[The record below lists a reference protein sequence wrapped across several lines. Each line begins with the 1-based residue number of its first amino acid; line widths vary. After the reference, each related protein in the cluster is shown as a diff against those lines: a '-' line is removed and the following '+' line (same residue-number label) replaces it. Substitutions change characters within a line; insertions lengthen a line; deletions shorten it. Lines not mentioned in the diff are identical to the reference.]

1 MHSASRDDLPAP
13 TFGPAAS
20 DGSLASAFE
29 RAAALRP
36 RAVAVSCG
44 TVAWTYRELD
54 ERAGRIARSL
64 SDKGVGPDT
73 LVGIFLERSLDL
85 VAGILGILKAG
96 GAYVPLD
103 PVVPAERLAFM
114 VGDSDLR
121 IVLTSDALAARL
133 PAGPEA
139 LRLDDTNVAD
149 PRGHAPARPL
159 PPAGP
164 ENLAYVI
171 YTSGSTGVPKGTL
184 VTHANV
190 LRLFKE
196 TEPWFAFS
204 PDDVWT
210 LFHSAAFDFS
220 VWEMWGALLYGGRL
234 VVVPHATSR
243 APREF
248 HALLRD
254 ERVTVLNQTPSA
266 FRQLARVAVPH
277 PAKLALRTVVF
288 GGEALNLESLRP
300 WIDRFGDERPR
311 LVNMYGI
318 TETTVHVTY
327 RPIRRADLEKSGV
340 SPIGVPI
347 PDLEVLLLDETLA
360 PVADGTVGEIFVAGP
375 GVARGYRNR
384 PELTAQRFLERD
396 GRRLYRSGDLGRRG
410 ASGDLE
416 YLGRGDD
423 QVKIRGFRVEL
434 GEIETVLRRHAAVQ
448 DAAVLAADGP
458 GGEKRLVAWVVL
470 RGGAS
475 AGDDELR
482 AHAALSLPEYMLPSA
497 LVRVDALPLTANGK
511 IDRAALPEPA
521 EARPQLKVEFS
532 APASEW
538 ERRLSEVW
546 ASVLG
551 VPHVGR
557 RDNFFDL
564 GGSSVLAA
572 EAHEE
577 LRRRFACDLPVT
589 ALFEYPT
596 IEALARLL
604 EGPEAAARGPNVAD
618 RARRQRE
625 AATAPPPRR
634 SRG

>member
-1 MHSASRDDLPAP
+1 MYTASRAGASPP
-13 TFGPAAS
+13 TLGPAAS
-20 DGSLASAFE
+20 DGSLADAFA
-29 RAAALRP
+29 RVAALRP
-36 RAVAVSCG
+36 DSVAASCG
-44 TVAWTYRELD
+44 ADVWTYRELD
-54 ERAGRIARSL
+54 ERADRVARNL
-64 SDKGVGPDT
+64 REKGAGPDA

-85 VAGILGILKAG
+85 VAGILGVLKAG

-103 PVVPAERLAFM
+103 PVVPDERLAFM
-114 VGDSDLR
+114 VGDSGIR
-121 IVLTSDALAARL
+121 IVLTSDALAPRV
-133 PAGPEA
+133 PVGPEA
-139 LRLDDTNVAD
+139 LRLDALSAAAF
-149 PRGHAPARPL
+149 PGAPVPSPA
-159 PPAGP
+159 AGP

-190 LRLFKE
+190 LRLFRE
-196 TEPWFAFS
+196 TERWFAFS

-234 VVVPHATSR
+234 VVVPHGISR
-243 APREF
+243 SPREF

-266 FRQLARVAVPH
+266 FRQLARVAVSH
-277 PAKLALRTVVF
+277 PASLALRTVVF

-327 RPIRRADLEKSGV
+327 RPILRADLEKTGV

-347 PDLEVLLLDETLA
+347 PDLDVLLLDEKLA

-375 GVARGYRNR
+375 GVARGYKNR
-384 PELTAQRFLERD
+384 AELTAQRFLLRE
-396 GRRLYRSGDLGRRG
+396 GRRLYRSGDLGRRN
-410 ASGDLE
+410 AAGDLE

-434 GEIETVLRRHAAVQ
+434 GEIETVLRRQPAVL

-458 GGEKRLVAWVVL
+458 SGEKRLVAWVVL
-470 RGGAS
+470 RKGAA

-482 AHAALSLPEYMLPSA
+482 SHAAVSLPEYMLPA
-497 LVRVDALPLTANGK
+497 AFVRVDALPLTANGK
-511 IDRAALPEPA
+511 IDRAALPAPTDE
-521 EARPQLKVEFS
+521 RPPLNVEFS

-538 ERRLSEVW
+538 ERRLSAVW

-551 VPHVGR
+551 VPDVGR

-564 GGSSVLAA
+564 GGSSLLAA

-577 LRRRFACDLPVT
+577 LRRRFGCELPVT
-589 ALFEYPT
+589 ALFECPT
-596 IEALARLL
+596 IETLARLL
-604 EGPEAAARGPNVAD
+604 EEPANASRGPRVAD

-625 AATAPPPRR
+625 AAAAPPPRR